1 MANVFISYN
10 HQVKE
15 ITTILANDIDVLGH
29 TVWFD
34 QALSGGRE
42 WWDKILASVRSCD
55 VFVLDPMTL
64 NSAAA
69 LGRAILPVLF
79 SEGVSTN
86 LLPPALLRIQFVDY
100 RKRDPQ
106 TTLRLA
112 RAFTNLPP
120 SKTFPDPLPPP
131 PEAPISYL
139 GGPAEQVETSAMLNK
154 QQQTALMFE
163 LKT

>member
-42 WWDKILASVRSCD
+42 WWDKILASVRICD
-55 VFVLDPMTL
+55 VFVFVLDPMTL
-64 NSAAA
+64 NPAACKSEYDYPAA
-69 LGRAILPVLF
+69 LGRPILPVLF

-112 RAFTNLPP
+112 RAFTTLPP
-120 SKTFPDPLPPP
+120 SKTLSDPLPPP
-131 PEAPISYL
+131 PKAPI
-139 GGPAEQVETSAMLNK
+139 
-154 QQQTALMFE
+154 
-163 LKT
+163 